1 MQERFRNND
10 HVYISFLDILKMYR
24 EEHKNNYEVYH
35 EVAVLFNDHPNL
47 LDEFTNFLPDSS
59 TNFKLRK
66 SIDDDGG
73 SCVDVVGGVGGVLG
87 PEKELD
93 GYPKKARVERLNAG
107 NRDLPTQDYGT
118 LLCDLMHLDS
128 CRPNLG
134 LWPSFRV
141 AAPRT
146 APHVDQSSLVTADTP
161 LGSKAT
167 TPGTQ
172 AITPSRGS
180 TRESI
185 LVGHDWLLSPRPPL
199 LARTSSLRVTAPH
212 VDRSSLVTTD
222 TPLGS
227 KATTPGT
234 QAITPSRGSTRESI
248 LVGHDWLLSPSMKRL
263 RNDVNDK
270 CLFGSFHEESYN
282 QSQVPASALDGR
294 GGNRVDGVGASKP
307 KLTIDDAFSYLKQ
320 VRDMF
325 PDQREKYTTFLQI
338 MINFK
343 NRRIDTIGVISIVKE
358 LFKGH
363 PNLLH
368 GLNPFLPEGY
378 EILILNE
385 DEKKANYYE
394 QALTFVGKIKERLGN
409 GDEYKS
415 FLDIMCKYG
424 KERNDVNK
432 LYHKIATLLNDYPDL
447 LEEFTRFFPDDSVT
461 INLLSNLNDDRT
473 SLN

>member
-1 MQERFRNND
+1 MAPCFVVLRVSLTDASILAAN
-10 HVYISFLDILKMYR
+10 LDWGLGHRVK
-24 EEHKNNYEVYH
+24 
-35 EVAVLFNDHPNL
+35 
-47 LDEFTNFLPDSS
+47 
-59 TNFKLRK
+59 
-66 SIDDDGG
+66 GG
-73 SCVDVVGGVGGVLG
+73 SHIACGMIRIVG
-87 PEKELD
+87 
-93 GYPKKARVERLNAG
+93 
-107 NRDLPTQDYGT
+107 
-118 LLCDLMHLDS
+118 
-128 CRPNLG
+128 
-134 LWPSFRV
+134 
-141 AAPRT
+141 
-146 APHVDQSSLVTADTP
+146 
-161 LGSKAT
+161 
-167 TPGTQ
+167 
-172 AITPSRGS
+172 
-180 TRESI
+180 
-185 LVGHDWLLSPRPPL
+185 
-199 LARTSSLRVTAPH
+199 
-212 VDRSSLVTTD
+212 
-222 TPLGS
+222 
-227 KATTPGT
+227 
-234 QAITPSRGSTRESI
+234 
-248 LVGHDWLLSPSMKRL
+248 MKRL

-282 QSQVPASALDGR
+282 QSQVPASALDRR
-294 GGNRVDGVGASKP
+294 GGNRVDGVGASNP

-325 PDQREKYTTFLQI
+325 PYQREKYTTFLQI

-363 PNLLH
+363 PNLLR

-378 EILILNE
+378 EISILNE

-409 GDEYKS
+409 DDEYKS

-447 LEEFTRFFPDDSVT
+447 LEEFTRFFRDDSVT